1 MRYCRRGFGLIT
13 IVFIICLP
21 LSVLAQLTADEVL
34 SEMGWSADEKKR
46 ILAGEFVTGQRKSVS
61 DRDLAISIGFLV
73 KVPPSDLAKELLA
86 GKLMKANDQ
95 IKTHGTISGEGS
107 LKDMEALKL
116 ANSDD
121 YLKAKPGGDINLDA
135 DEIKAF
141 KALKGKPD
149 ATQAAEKELHKMFL
163 ARYQA
168 YRKSG
173 LSGIS
178 PYDRGDGKKTD
189 PGKDLLLDTD
199 AAKILQKQV
208 PSFHKVMIDYPKATI
223 DGLDEQFF
231 WILYDIDGK
240 PNYVLTHHF
249 SAPVGDIQ
257 LVVNRQ
263 FYVANTY
270 NVMQEVAGFFPVKE
284 GTLVVY
290 VNHLSTDQVAG
301 FGGSSK
307 RKIGGKIM
315 AKKIKALFEKS
326 RKVAEQ

>member
-1 MRYCRRGFGLIT
+1 
-13 IVFIICLP
+13 VF
-21 LSVLAQLTADEVL
+21 AQLTADEVL
-34 SEMGWSADEKKR
+34 SEMGWSADKKKQ
-46 ILAGEFVTGQRKSVS
+46 ILAGEFVTGQRTSVS
-61 DRDLAISIGFLV
+61 DRDLAISMGFLA
-73 KVPPSDLAKELLA
+73 KVLPGDLSKQLLA
-86 GKLMKANDQ
+86 GELMKANDQ

-107 LKDMEALKL
+107 LKDLEVLKL

-121 YLKAKPGGDINLDA
+121 YLNAKLGSDINLDA
-135 DEIKAF
+135 DEIAAF
-141 KALKGKPD
+141 NSLKGKPD
-149 ATQAAEKELHKMFL
+149 AKQAAEKELHKMLL

-173 LSGIS
+173 LTGIN

-189 PGKDLLLDTD
+189 PGKDLVLDTD

-208 PSFHKVMIDYPKATI
+208 PSFHKVMVDYPKATI
-223 DGLDEQFF
+223 DGLEEQFF

-240 PNYVLTHHF
+240 PNYVLSHHF
-249 SAPVGDIQ
+249 SAPVGDTQ

-284 GTLVVY
+284 GTLVIY
-290 VNHLSTDQVAG
+290 VNHLSTDQVSG

-326 RKVAEQ
+326 RAVAEQ